1 MLLLLLLVAEV
12 SPTGSC
18 ARLSMVR
25 RLPFL
30 PLPLSLLRVS
40 ETAETDETDPLSLLP
55 SARDCEMR
63 VSGRPIPMPVSGAVL
78 HAPASP
84 SPANAVEVKVLVDPS
99 ADLLI
104 LIVSIIERLPVE
116 RKACCC

>member
-40 ETAETDETDPLSLLP
+40 ETDPLSLSLLP